1 MDNNNLD
8 SSGTSRTRRRRGVR
22 GTPSPAAGGA
32 SDDIDGSGRKQGRR
46 GGGGVIAIDSSSEV
60 EDDVMRRG
68 SSKQPSPSSS
78 ATKNDD
84 DNDDTENNIET
95 ATTNDDEDDV
105 VADENE
111 EEEEEEDTRK
121 PLVLLGDKPRGLY
134 ECDYCGSDLTRT
146 PRIRCAVC
154 PDFDLCLECFV
165 TEDHEHMAKYKR
177 EEEQQRRKDAARIA
191 GVELEEK
198 VEEKPKAQ
206 KSKGRGGRGGKR
218 GRKKVVEEPPPPT
231 TNSSTSVKDK
241 DEELGSYVGGIWVP
255 YFRHTPDHGYIV
267 ADSTRYTMFPSF
279 RGVRKVE
286 TLDVTSD
293 NEGNAGLAKGGVS
306 KEDVAPLLA
315 LLAPKANDD
324 ADLAKGGVSKEDV
337 APLLALLAPKA
348 NDVKSKEEEKT
359 DSTAM
364 DVDGASQAKDGENST
379 EKPSDAPAS
388 STSNAIKEM
397 DVDKVVKE
405 DEEKESKAN
414 DLVAASSNAAMDVD
428 EKEPTVKG
436 PVAKA
441 PTGEKEAQVD
451 VGEAKEDSNKEG
463 STMNEKKKEEV
474 GPSSA
479 VDSGKATGPQ
489 SNATNKAKTE
499 PLRFRVID
507 DPKHTWTV
515 EEDLRLLDG
524 ILTCGLGNWP
534 EIAEHINNGGVS
546 GDGVGGSG
554 TGAIGEGNNVSGGKT
569 DKQCM
574 ERYLDDFMGRYG
586 SILPPYTLVPQP
598 TGEGSTEDD
607 KTEEDSKPAATSVL
621 QTDSSDGESAAAGIA
636 ARKRPRRSVSSN
648 VIKELDSAPGFKKTR
663 FRAVP
668 TNELVDERNEIWPHP
683 YVPPTGVKYGDEVG
697 RDLWYRSEQYFI
709 RQITATN
716 SKAEADAIR
725 KEFIERRAKN
735 EPGFE
740 ANVLPPRLED
750 CKKLPGSELA
760 GYMPRRGDFDMEWDN
775 DAEKTIAEMEF
786 TSDDTK
792 DDRELKLDVIRIF
805 NAKLDEREKRK
816 KFIIE
821 QGLLNYRENQEK
833 MWRMAPDERHL
844 IQRMRLF
851 ARYHTKEEHEAFVKK
866 IIEAKRLRKEIAKL
880 QMYRRLGIKSLAEA
894 EKYEVDKARREEHR
908 DAWMKKE
915 EEKRKAA
922 DDAIR
927 AAKEK
932 GIAPPP
938 PPPVPVPVSAGV
950 VGAAANQSLQV
961 WKKFKTVK
969 KESSE
974 DASASKFVIKDKPG
988 YELLSQ
994 KEVGLCKR
1002 LRLLPQ
1008 NYLDVKKALISE
1020 SLAQGVWNPGG
1031 HQKKSIFK
1039 IDIHQ
1044 RDNIIDFVLEA
1055 GWIPTRPNT
1064 VES

>member
-1 MDNNNLD
+1 M
-8 SSGTSRTRRRRGVR
+8 
-22 GTPSPAAGGA
+22 
-32 SDDIDGSGRKQGRR
+32 
-46 GGGGVIAIDSSSEV
+46 
-60 EDDVMRRG
+60 
-68 SSKQPSPSSS
+68 
-78 ATKNDD
+78 
-84 DNDDTENNIET
+84 
-95 ATTNDDEDDV
+95 
-105 VADENE
+105 
-111 EEEEEEDTRK
+111 
-121 PLVLLGDKPRGLY
+121 
-134 ECDYCGSDLTRT
+134 
-146 PRIRCAVC
+146 
-154 PDFDLCLECFV
+154 
-165 TEDHEHMAKYKR
+165 
-177 EEEQQRRKDAARIA
+177 
-191 GVELEEK
+191 
-198 VEEKPKAQ
+198 EEKPPKVQ

-218 GRKKVVEEPPPPT
+218 GRKKVVEESTTTTT
-231 TNSSTSVKDK
+231 TNSSTSSSVKDK

-286 TLDVTSD
+286 TVDVTSD
-293 NEGNAGLAKGGVS
+293 NEG
-306 KEDVAPLLA
+306 
-315 LLAPKANDD
+315 D

-348 NDVKSKEEEKT
+348 NDDVKSKEEEKT
-359 DSTAM
+359 GTVAI
-364 DVDGASQAKDGENST
+364 DGASQAKDGGNST
-379 EKPSDAPAS
+379 DKPSDDM
-388 STSNAIKEM
+388 KDM
-397 DVDKVVKE
+397 DVDKVAKG
-405 DEEKESKAN
+405 DDDEKEPVAN
-414 DLVAASSNAAMDVD
+414 DLGVATSKDAAMDVD
-428 EKEPTVKG
+428 EKEPKDKDSG
-436 PVAKA
+436 AKA
-441 PTGEKEAQVD
+441 TAGPHTEEDVKVDEGEP
-451 VGEAKEDSNKEG
+451 KEG
-463 STMNEKKKEEV
+463 SKVEENKDESTMNE
-474 GPSSA
+474 
-479 VDSGKATGPQ
+479 ATGTQ
-489 SNATNKAKTE
+489 SNDANKAKTE

-507 DPKHTWTV
+507 DPKTTWTA

-534 EIAEHINNGGVS
+534 EIAEHINTGGVS
-546 GDGVGGSG
+546 VEGGGGVP
-554 TGAIGEGNNVSGGKT
+554 GAIGEGTNGCGGGKT

-598 TGEGSTEDD
+598 AGGGSTEDD
-607 KTEEDSKPAATSVL
+607 KTDEDSKPAAASVL
-621 QTDSSDGESAAAGIA
+621 QTDSSDGESAEAGIA

-648 VIKELDSAPGFKKTR
+648 VIEEVDSAPGFKKTR
-663 FRAVP
+663 FRAV
-668 TNELVDERNEIWPHP
+668 TTDVLVNEHNEIWPHP

-709 RQITATN
+709 RQITAAN

-725 KEFIERRAKN
+725 KEFIERRAKK

-922 DDAIR
+922 EDAIR
-927 AAKEK
+927 AAKENATSL
-932 GIAPPP
+932 GIAP
-938 PPPVPVPVSAGV
+938 PPPVPVPVNAGV

-961 WKKFKTVK
+961 WRKQFKTAK

-988 YELLSQ
+988 YELLSK

-1002 LRLLPQ
+1002 LHLLPQ

-1020 SLAQGVWNPGG
+1020 SLAQGVWNPTAGG
-1031 HQKKSIFK
+1031 GGQQKKSIFK

-1055 GWIPTRPNT
+1055 GWIPTRPNL
-1064 VES
+1064 E